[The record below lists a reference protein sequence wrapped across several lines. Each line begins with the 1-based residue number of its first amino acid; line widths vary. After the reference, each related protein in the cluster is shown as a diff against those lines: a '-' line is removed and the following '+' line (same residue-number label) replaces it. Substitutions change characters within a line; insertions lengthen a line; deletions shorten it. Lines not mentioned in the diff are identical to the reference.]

1 MERTIR
7 VKGKGKISM
16 KPDTIRITIKAE
28 GLCWNYDETIEQS
41 TQDMR
46 ILRDA
51 LKNAGLDPKNLKTT
65 YFSIDSKYESYHDKN
80 NDYKEKF
87 VGYEYEHRT
96 YIEFENDNKILGKV
110 LYELAHCDVKVK
122 FDINYTVKD
131 KEKVKNDLLE
141 KAVEDSTTKAN
152 VLAKASGV
160 KLKEILNI
168 DYSWGEIDIYSSP
181 MDDWMVC
188 EAASTYDIDIEADDI
203 DVQDTVTITWTI
215 E

>member
-1 MERTIR
+1 MERTIS
-7 VKGKGKISM
+7 VKGKGKISV
-16 KPDTIRITIKAE
+16 KPDTIKITIKAE
-28 GLCWNYDETIEQS
+28 GLRWNYDETIEQS
-41 TQDMR
+41 TQDTR

-65 YFSIDSKYESYHDKN
+65 HFSIDSKYKSYHDKN

-122 FDINYTVKD
+122 FEINHTVKD

-141 KAVEDSTTKAN
+141 KAVEDSTTKAK

-168 DYSWGEIDIYSSP
+168 DYSWEKLIYILRR
-181 MDDWMVC
+181 WM
-188 EAASTYDIDIEADDI
+188 I
-203 DVQDTVTITWTI
+203 
-215 E
+215 

>member
-7 VKGKGKISM
+7 VKGKGKISV
-16 KPDTIRITIKAE
+16 KPDTIKITIKAE
-28 GLCWNYDETIEQS
+28 GLRWNYDETIEQS
-41 TQDMR
+41 TQDTR

-65 YFSIDSKYESYHDKN
+65 YFSIDSKYESYRDKN
-80 NDYKEKF
+80 DDYKEKF

-96 YIEFENDNKILGKV
+96 YIKFENDNKILGKV

-141 KAVEDSTTKAN
+141 KAVEDSTTKAK
-152 VLAKASGV
+152 VLAKASGAV
-160 KLKEILNI
+160 SYTHLTLPTTER
-168 DYSWGEIDIYSSP
+168 
-181 MDDWMVC
+181 V
-188 EAASTYDIDIEADDI
+188 
-203 DVQDTVTITWTI
+203 
-215 E
+215 